1 MIMEPDVISFRNIH
15 KRRRTKTIGPIDMS
29 IPSGYIVALVGPN
42 GSGKSTLL
50 NMIMQTVFPDE
61 GEISWFGQAYPDGLP
76 VSVRQQIGFVPEQLS
91 LEEKNLTVDEAAAFR
106 SIWYDNWDG
115 YLFDELLSRF
125 DVPRGVRLTKMS
137 KGERRKFEIAAA
149 MAPRPKLLIL
159 DEPSSGLDPFAW
171 KLMIE
176 QLHKCMRTADTSIL
190 LSTHIVDEIRRLADY
205 VVLMHHGKQ
214 LGMVEK
220 DSLLDNWK
228 ECWVAQDAAILQDL
242 PGIVSSRQESAGTIS
257 FITTECLEVERI
269 LHSAGIGFIQ
279 TRSLE
284 LDEVLGLW
292 IDGYSPAG
300 MRK

>member
-1 MIMEPDVISFRNIH
+1 MEPEVISFRNVH
-15 KRRRTKTIGPIDMS
+15 KRRRTKTIGPIDIS

-50 NMIMQTVFPDE
+50 NLVMKTAFPDE
-61 GEISWFGQAYPDGLP
+61 GEIRWFGQAYPDGLP
-76 VSVRQQIGFVPEQLS
+76 VSVRQQIGFVPEQLN
-91 LEEKNLTVDEAAAFR
+91 LEEKDLTVEEAAAFR

-125 DVPRGVRLTKMS
+125 DVPRGVRLRKMS

-149 MAPRPKLLIL
+149 LAPRPKLLIL

-171 KLMIE
+171 KLMID
-176 QLHKCMRTADTSIL
+176 QLHKCMRSMDTSIL
-190 LSTHIVDEIRRLADY
+190 LSTHIVEEIRRLADY
-205 VVLMHHGKQ
+205 VILMHHGKL

-220 DSLLDNWK
+220 DSMLDNWK
-228 ECWVAQDAAILQDL
+228 ECWIAGDAAILQDF
-242 PGIVSSRQESAGTIS
+242 PGIVSSRQETASTIS
-257 FITTECLEVERI
+257 FITTECLEVEQI

-284 LDEVLGLW
+284 LDEVLQLW
-292 IDGYSPAG
+292 IDGYQPAG
-300 MRK
+300 MKE